1 MIVGGDVTKIAL
13 EEVLA
18 RLGREDQEFSFRH
31 MNFEVS
37 LRNPNKWRH

>member
-1 MIVGGDVTKIAL
+1 MIIGGAITKIAL

-18 RLGREDQEFSFRH
+18 RFKRDDQEFSFRH
-31 MNFEVS
+31 MNFGVS